1 MKPLQSRFE
10 TVEKHINEKN
20 ITVMIIG
27 LGSVGT
33 YLLDYLVSR
42 NDESLKVV
50 VVGRN
55 YAKMEQNVNIVR
67 VAALIRGQNKTV
79 IEIQD
84 GVDLTDIASI
94 KAAIEKHKPDF
105 IVNSSRAYPG
115 LKYGSISWKNV
126 RAYGIWTPLSIRF
139 TKNIMEA

>member
-1 MKPLQSRFE
+1 MKPLLNRFE
-10 TVEKHINEKN
+10 TVEKHINDKN

-42 NDESLKVV
+42 NDEALKVV

-67 VAALIRGQNKTV
+67 VAALIRVNQSCNR
-79 IEIQD
+79 
-84 GVDLTDIASI
+84 
-94 KAAIEKHKPDF
+94 KA
-105 IVNSSRAYPG
+105 
-115 LKYGSISWKNV
+115 
-126 RAYGIWTPLSIRF
+126 
-139 TKNIMEA
+139 

>member
-42 NDESLKVV
+42 NDEALKVLVEVLQSEDISKFINDTYDGAV
-50 VVGRN
+50 V
-55 YAKMEQNVNIVR
+55 
-67 VAALIRGQNKTV
+67 
-79 IEIQD
+79 
-84 GVDLTDIASI
+84 
-94 KAAIEKHKPDF
+94 
-105 IVNSSRAYPG
+105 
-115 LKYGSISWKNV
+115 
-126 RAYGIWTPLSIRF
+126 PL
-139 TKNIMEA
+139 N

>member
-42 NDESLKVV
+42 NDEALKVV

-67 VAALIRGQNKTV
+67 VAALIRGQGK
-79 IEIQD
+79 
-84 GVDLTDIASI
+84 
-94 KAAIEKHKPDF
+94 
-105 IVNSSRAYPG
+105 
-115 LKYGSISWKNV
+115 
-126 RAYGIWTPLSIRF
+126 
-139 TKNIMEA
+139 